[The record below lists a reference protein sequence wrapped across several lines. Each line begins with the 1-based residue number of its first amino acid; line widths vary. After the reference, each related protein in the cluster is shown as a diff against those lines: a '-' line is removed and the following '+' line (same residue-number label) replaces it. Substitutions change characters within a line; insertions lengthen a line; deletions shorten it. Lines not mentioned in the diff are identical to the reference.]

1 MAAMTN
7 EVIPPTTTREE
18 EDALEG
24 LFFSAYDIGLYLKG
38 DLSAV
43 QLAVHINSYIVQ
55 AYRVG
60 KVWK

>member
-1 MAAMTN
+1 MAY
-7 EVIPPTTTREE
+7 TTTREE

-24 LFFSAYDIGLYLKG
+24 LFFSEFDISLYLDG
-38 DLSAV
+38 SLSAK
-43 QLAVHINSYIVQ
+43 QLSDHLNSYIVQ